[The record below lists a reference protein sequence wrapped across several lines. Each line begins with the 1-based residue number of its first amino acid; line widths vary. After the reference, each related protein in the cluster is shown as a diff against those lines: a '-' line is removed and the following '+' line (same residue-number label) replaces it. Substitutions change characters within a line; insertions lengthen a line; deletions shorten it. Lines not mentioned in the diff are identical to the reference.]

1 MEDMEAKYDFT
12 FHLSCKE
19 MNGTIMIQEMLSLDK
34 F

>member
-1 MEDMEAKYDFT
+1 MEDMESKNDFT

-19 MNGTIMIQEMLSLDK
+19 MNGIIMIQEILILDK